1 MAEEAVMIEWDSNHA
16 RSQDRSV
23 DSQNERAHMSILTS
37 VVRVIQSL
45 PPLAPFKQWHIEIVL
60 ALDPYRLIWVCCVY
74 DTVVCNSFKRAVKHN
89 EQSTVC
95 ECKWVEDRVNSTYQG
110 SPIGGGGEA

>member
-1 MAEEAVMIEWDSNHA
+1 MNETNHA

-45 PPLAPFKQWHIEIVL
+45 PPLAPFEPWHIEIVL
-60 ALDPYRLIWVCCVY
+60 LMKIYHATMDGLKSLVKTNIIFDNEGAQDI
-74 DTVVCNSFKRAVKHN
+74 FK
-89 EQSTVC
+89 
-95 ECKWVEDRVNSTYQG
+95 
-110 SPIGGGGEA
+110 